1 MQLEHKFKPSEVP
14 IEDRFHILQ
23 DRLYRELKHKL
34 YSGRKDDPEI
44 QIEIP
49 VEVDV
54 FKMSVVTICSIAR
67 VCAVDGNQLK
77 RKQI

>member
-1 MQLEHKFKPSEVP
+1 MKAKFKPSEVP
-14 IEDRFHILQ
+14 IGDCLHILQ

-44 QIEIP
+44 RIEIP

-54 FKMSVVTICSIAR
+54 FKMSVVTICSIAQ
-67 VCAVDGNQLK
+67 VCAVDRNQLK
-77 RKQI
+77 